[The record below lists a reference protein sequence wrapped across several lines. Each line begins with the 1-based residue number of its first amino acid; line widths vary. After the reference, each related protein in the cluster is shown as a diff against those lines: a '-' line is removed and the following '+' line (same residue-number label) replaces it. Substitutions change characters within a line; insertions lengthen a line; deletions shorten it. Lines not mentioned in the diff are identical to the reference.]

1 MYSEFWGGSRQSLW
15 SPPQGLG
22 VGFSQNKAFSQDTC
36 WGLGSSAGGPVPQIL
51 PLFESVDGLVTSQ
64 GGRMAETG
72 VGGTFWA
79 SQVVP
84 QLPCHLG
91 IHVEKVQGGSGSPR
105 LPSPTQVTASRWGRA
120 RRALRARGRFWN
132 QRWSGK
138 HTGFAWEAWGWRGR
152 SFLLN
157 ETQRGQRGL
166 GVLPWGS

>member
-1 MYSEFWGGSRQSLW
+1 MGALGHPPNEHCTLEFWGGSRQSLW

-91 IHVEKVQGGSGSPR
+91 IHVEKVQGGGGSPG
-105 LPSPTQVTASRWGRA
+105 LPSPSQVTRAGGAGLGRA
-120 RRALRARGRFWN
+120 L
-132 QRWSGK
+132 
-138 HTGFAWEAWGWRGR
+138 
-152 SFLLN
+152 
-157 ETQRGQRGL
+157 
-166 GVLPWGS
+166 